1 MRLSGWA
8 SGFRQLAGGR
18 RFDRWFDVFSI
29 HLVPALLVISTVL
42 FLTISPSSDG
52 IIDATPLG
60 FRAWLDRGGEASPAD
75 ALAATRDAPVTTRF
89 GTRLSEQPVWMLLDP
104 GAQPMASMAASAS
117 GTTPAL
123 PDPHDPHDY
132 LAFPSRH
139 ARSLSCWNARTL
151 VPLGNAER
159 IATHGALRAAGTGF
173 ALRLDALAAPGA
185 PDEPAPV
192 LCRGLYGGPAYVTAS
207 RLSRAALVETRLQ
220 FERNASL
227 ISGGLL
233 TLAVFIF
240 VIALINREWT
250 YIVFAVWLVGNQRLA
265 ANALGFDD
273 VWLDHLLSPAWI
285 DLIRQV
291 TFAVYYVV
299 TVSLFVRLFRRELAQ
314 LPLQWLLKA
323 VQIGGGV
330 LLPLAFVLPY
340 RWFIPLLW
348 TLAGAGMLVLLLLL
362 GQMLWRARTRTMIWY
377 AASLSVVLFAIL
389 SEVFSAALGTRLL
402 FGGLNPVATSLASS
416 MLAAFAIAEQLR
428 ADRRRRRKSE
438 SDLRNTY
445 ALTPIGLF
453 TLDPGGRF
461 TRANPA
467 LLSMLSLE
475 HDAYRM
481 RYWTEFF
488 DAGAWGRLCELARQ
502 DGAGAIEINGSAAVG
517 TAQRR
522 YSVRAIF
529 SEDAYEGSIEEVT
542 ERAEALERLHFL
554 ADHDSL
560 TGALNRRGIE
570 RRLEALAGTRA
581 RWSVAYVDLEPFKV
595 INDMFGHAA
604 GDEVL
609 CQLVAR
615 MTGCL
620 ARRGVIGRIGGD
632 EFVCVFAEID
642 VDEAAALCAQL
653 AETISAQPY
662 QIGNRT
668 VRVRAS
674 IGVVEC
680 LPTMSVHDMIA
691 HADLACR
698 ESKRDG
704 TGRMIVYRSD
714 SRDFERRMRDIALI
728 GTLSEDA
735 IPEGLVLAMQPIVS
749 VTHAGEALDFEVLL
763 RLKREDGT
771 ILSAADFID
780 AVERLGTIGA
790 IDLWVLSSVLDWVE
804 RNQARLAK
812 TRFICV
818 NLSGASLND
827 ERIVAEMFR
836 RLEAHASIAH
846 LLCLEITETVA
857 LHDLKTS
864 QHFVARAH
872 DMGIRIALDDF
883 GAGHTS
889 FKYLKALSADAL
901 KIDGE
906 FVRTMCE
913 HPADIAIVE
922 SIVDLAKNLG
932 MRTIAEW
939 VEDTRTFEALRAI
952 GVDYVQG
959 YAVGRP
965 VPPEQILAA
974 DSGLDFVPIDAI
986 RHALAEPASANASRD
1001 DA

>member
-1 MRLSGWA
+1 MRLSGWG
-8 SGFRQLAGGR
+8 SRFRQLAGGY

-29 HLVPALLVISTVL
+29 HLMLVLVIVTVL

-52 IIDATPLG
+52 VIDAAPLG
-60 FRAWLDRGGEASPAD
+60 FRAWLDRGGQASPAD
-75 ALAATRDAPVTTRF
+75 ALAATRGAPLTQRF
-89 GTRLSEQPVWMLLDP
+89 GTHLSEQPVWMLLDP
-104 GAQPMASMAASAS
+104 GVHAGGSPPA
-117 GTTPAL
+117 PAL
-123 PDPHDPHDY
+123 TASHDSHDY

-139 ARSLSCWNARTL
+139 ARSLSCWNAGTL
-151 VPLGNAER
+151 APLGSAER
-159 IATHGALRAAGTGF
+159 GATHGALHAAGTGF
-173 ALRLDALAAPGA
+173 ALRLDAPGAPGA
-185 PDEPAPV
+185 ADEPAAV
-192 LCRGLYGGPAYVTAS
+192 LCRGRYGGPAYLTAS

-250 YIVFAVWLVGNQRLA
+250 YIVFAAWLLGNQRLA

-273 VWLDHLLSPAWI
+273 AWLAHLLPPAWI
-285 DLIRQV
+285 DLIRQL
-291 TFAVYYVV
+291 TFAIYYVV
-299 TVSLFVRLFRRELAQ
+299 TTSLFVRLFRRELAQ
-314 LPLQWLLKA
+314 LPLRWLLKG
-323 VQIGGGV
+323 VRVGGGV
-330 LLPLAFVLPY
+330 LLLLAFTLPY
-340 RWFIPLLW
+340 RWFLPPLW

-362 GQMLWRARTRTMIWY
+362 GQMLWRVRTRTMIWY

-389 SEVFSAALGTRLL
+389 SEVFAAALGTPLL
-402 FGGLNPVATSLASS
+402 FGGLNPVVTSLAAS
-416 MLAAFAIAEQLR
+416 MLAAFAIAEQQR
-428 ADRRRRRKSE
+428 ADRQRRRESE

-453 TLDPGGRF
+453 TLDPAGRF

-467 LLSMLSLE
+467 LLSMLSLAP
-475 HDAYRM
+475 DAYRT
-481 RYWTEFF
+481 RYWTECF
-488 DAGAWGRLCELARQ
+488 GASAWRRLCELARQ
-502 DGAGAIEINGSAAVG
+502 GGAGAIEIAGPAAAG
-517 TAQRR
+517 TARRR
-522 YSVRAIF
+522 YSVRASF
-529 SEDAYEGSIEEVT
+529 SGGAYQGSIEEVT

-570 RRLEALAGTRA
+570 RRLASLVGTRA
-581 RWSVAYVDLEPFKV
+581 RGSVAYVDLEPLKV

-620 ARRGVIGRIGGD
+620 APRGAIGRIGGD
-632 EFVCVFAEID
+632 EFVCVFPEID
-642 VDEAAALCAQL
+642 VDEAAALCEQL
-653 AETISAQPY
+653 AETIGAQPY
-662 QIGNRT
+662 QIGSRT

-680 LPTMSVHDMIA
+680 LPAMSVHDMIA

-704 TGRMIVYRSD
+704 TGRIIVYRSD
-714 SRDFERRMRDIALI
+714 SRDFERRMRDLALI
-728 GTLSEDA
+728 GTLSEEA
-735 IPEGLVLAMQPIVS
+735 VPEGLVLAMQPIVS

-763 RLKREDGT
+763 RLRREDGT
-771 ILSAADFID
+771 LLSAADFID

-790 IDLWVLSSVLDWVE
+790 IDLWVLSSVLAWIE
-804 RNQARLAK
+804 RNQATLAK

-872 DMGIRIALDDF
+872 DMGVRIALDDF

-906 FVRTMCE
+906 FVRSMCE

-922 SIVDLAKNLG
+922 SIVDLARNLG

-974 DSGLDFVPIDAI
+974 DSALDLVPLDAI
-986 RHALAEPASANASRD
+986 RRALAAPAAADAPRD
-1001 DA
+1001 GH